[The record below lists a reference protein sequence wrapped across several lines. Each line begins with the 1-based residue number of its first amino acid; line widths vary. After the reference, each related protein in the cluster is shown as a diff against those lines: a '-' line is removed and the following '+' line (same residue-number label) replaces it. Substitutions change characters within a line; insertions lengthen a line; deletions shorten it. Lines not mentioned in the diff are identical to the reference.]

1 MSFVFFV
8 FVFALESVCQYS
20 MVEENPAQKRQTT
33 VKKSNQLQFFA
44 CADTKAND
52 GKDKGL

>member
-20 MVEENPAQKRQTT
+20 MVEENPALKRQTT
-33 VKKSNQLQFFA
+33 IKSNQLQFFA